1 MAFFIFCVEGKEGED
16 GYCHSKKKRKKNSIC
31 GRIESKVET
40 KRHVA
45 PERLFRW
52 GNPPTIPHTNTNA
65 QG

>member
-1 MAFFIFCVEGKEGED
+1 MAFFIFCVEGKEG
-16 GYCHSKKKRKKNSIC
+16 GRQKKRKKNSIC

-52 GNPPTIPHTNTNA
+52 GNPPTIPYTNTNA

>member
-1 MAFFIFCVEGKEGED
+1 VWKGKKEKTD
-16 GYCHSKKKRKKNSIC
+16 IATAKKRKKNSIC

>member
-1 MAFFIFCVEGKEGED
+1 VWKGKKEKTD
-16 GYCHSKKKRKKNSIC
+16 IVTAKKRKKNSIC

-52 GNPPTIPHTNTNA
+52 GNPPTNPYTNTNA